1 MEKKKKSKWK
11 IIAVVVGILLVIAA
25 LIVLLQ
31 SCGLAGFSSK
41 LGDIKGKLIGNSFD
55 CYFYD
60 NSGNKYLTVSGKKI
74 NMEGNVVEDAQI
86 NSKDGSVGTTYDLS
100 AVITINVDGKQI
112 QSCGDTVIFEE
123 KGLDPDATFKLE
135 DVDSSSSGGSGTTY
149 ISNIVNKYKNYFGK
163 AQVVVIQSQLGVP
176 ICAYSG
182 KKVYWEVSEGLPK
195 TTKLMIDKKALYL
208 HRANFQIIDR
218 KLIQ

>member
-1 MEKKKKSKWK
+1 MEKKKKSTWK
-11 IIAVVVGILLVIAA
+11 VVAMVAGIII
-25 LIVLLQ
+25 IVLALFVLLR
-31 SCGLAGFSSK
+31 SCGFAGFRSK
-41 LGDIKGKLIGNSFD
+41 LGDIKGKLIGNSFH

-60 NSGNKYLTVSGKKI
+60 NSGNKYLTVSGRKI
-74 NMEGNVVEDAQI
+74 SLEGNIVEDAKI
-86 NSKDGSVGTTYDLS
+86 NSVDGSVSTSYDLS
-100 AVITINVDGKQI
+100 SVITVNVDGRQL
-112 QSCGDTVIFEE
+112 QSCGDTIIFEE
-123 KGLDPDATFKLE
+123 KGLEPDATFNLK
-135 DVDSSSSGGSGTTY
+135 DVESDSSGVSGTTY

-218 KLIQ
+218 DLIQ